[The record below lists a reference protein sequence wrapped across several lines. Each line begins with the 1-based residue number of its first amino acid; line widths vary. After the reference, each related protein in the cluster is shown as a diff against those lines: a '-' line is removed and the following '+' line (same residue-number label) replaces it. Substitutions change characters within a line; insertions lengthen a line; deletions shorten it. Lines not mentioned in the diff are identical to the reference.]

1 MTTTLT
7 NPLEEDTLSQARA
20 EAREILKNSEET
32 TIELTVSGRESQQLG
47 DALNQVIQHVLHA
60 LANGQNIDVQ
70 VVPHDLTTTVAA
82 QRIGISRPTLMKA
95 IRSGDLPAH
104 KVGSHFRIRTE
115 DADAFRKGLL
125 KKTVAQKEQ
134 ALKELWELEDEHVLL
149 MPSEGPHGSLQ
160 ILCSAGYKYSDVQN
174 SSGLDFIVGGEE

>member
-1 MTTTLT
+1 MTTALT
-7 NPLEEDTLSQARA
+7 SPLEEDTLNQARA

-32 TIELTVSGRESQQLG
+32 TIELTGRESQQLG

-60 LANGQNIDVQ
+60 LASGQSIDVQ

-95 IRSGDLPAH
+95 IRAGELPAH

-134 ALKELWELEDEHVLL
+134 ALKELWELEEEHGLVDTLG
-149 MPSEGPHGSLQ
+149 GP
-160 ILCSAGYKYSDVQN
+160 AW
-174 SSGLDFIVGGEE
+174 

>member
-60 LANGQNIDVQ
+60 LANGQSIDVQ
-70 VVPHDLTTTVAA
+70 PVPQDLTTTVAA

-95 IRSGDLPAH
+95 IRSGELPAY
-104 KVGSHFRIRTE
+104 KVGSHFRIRTQ
-115 DADAFRKGLL
+115 DADAFRKTLL
-125 KKTVAQKEQ
+125 EKAVTQKKQ
-134 ALKELWELEDEHVLL
+134 ALKDLWDFEENHNLNEIIG
-149 MPSEGPHGSLQ
+149 GPTW
-160 ILCSAGYKYSDVQN
+160 
-174 SSGLDFIVGGEE
+174 

>member
-7 NPLEEDTLSQARA
+7 NPLEEDTLNQARA

-60 LANGQNIDVQ
+60 LANGQSIDVQ
-70 VVPHDLTTTVAA
+70 VVPHDLTTTIAA

>member
-1 MTTTLT
+1 MTASQLILEETLT
-7 NPLEEDTLSQARA
+7 QAKTEAKKLFEESN
-20 EAREILKNSEET
+20 EIT
-32 TIELTVSGRESQQLG
+32 VALTVSGKKSQRIG

-60 LANGQNIDVQ
+60 LAQGQSIDIQ
-70 VVPHDLTTTVAA
+70 AVPHDLTTTVAA

-95 IRSGDLPAH
+95 IRSGELPAH

-134 ALKELWELEDEHVLL
+134 ALKELWELEDERGLVDALG
-149 MPSEGPHGSLQ
+149 GP
-160 ILCSAGYKYSDVQN
+160 AW
-174 SSGLDFIVGGEE
+174 

>member
-7 NPLEEDTLSQARA
+7 SPLEEDTLNQARA

-32 TIELTVSGRESQQLG
+32 TIELTGRESQQLG

-60 LANGQNIDVQ
+60 LASGQSIDVQ

-95 IRSGDLPAH
+95 IRAGELPAH

-134 ALKELWELEDEHVLL
+134 ALKELWELEEEHGLVDTLG
-149 MPSEGPHGSLQ
+149 GP
-160 ILCSAGYKYSDVQN
+160 AW
-174 SSGLDFIVGGEE
+174 

>member
-1 MTTTLT
+1 MSLSPNDMHPTGVASSDVDSAGNSTKEKIMTTTLT
-7 NPLEEDTLSQARA
+7 NPLEEDTLNQARA

-60 LANGQNIDVQ
+60 LANGQSIDVQ

-82 QRIGISRPTLMKA
+82 QRIGVSRPTLMKA
-95 IRSGDLPAH
+95 IRAGELPAH

-125 KKTVAQKEQ
+125 KKTVTQKEQ
-134 ALKELWELEDEHVLL
+134 ALKKLWDLEEEH
-149 MPSEGPHGSLQ
+149 
-160 ILCSAGYKYSDVQN
+160 
-174 SSGLDFIVGGEE
+174 GLVDIFTE

>member
-1 MTTTLT
+1 MHPTDVASSDVDSAGNSTKEKIMTTTLT

-60 LANGQNIDVQ
+60 LANGQSIDVQ
-70 VVPHDLTTTVAA
+70 PVPQDLTTTVAA

-134 ALKELWELEDEHVLL
+134 ALKELWELEDEHGLVDTLG
-149 MPSEGPHGSLQ
+149 GP
-160 ILCSAGYKYSDVQN
+160 AW
-174 SSGLDFIVGGEE
+174 

>member
-1 MTTTLT
+1 MTTSQLIREETLT
-7 NPLEEDTLSQARA
+7 QAKT
-20 EAREILKNSEET
+20 EAKKLFENSNEIT
-32 TIELTVSGRESQQLG
+32 VALTVSGKKSQHIG

-60 LANGQNIDVQ
+60 LANGQSIDVQ

-134 ALKELWELEDEHVLL
+134 ALKELWELEDEHGLVDALG
-149 MPSEGPHGSLQ
+149 GP
-160 ILCSAGYKYSDVQN
+160 AW
-174 SSGLDFIVGGEE
+174 

>member
-1 MTTTLT
+1 MHPTDVASSDVDSAGNSTKEKIMTTTLT

-60 LANGQNIDVQ
+60 LANGQSIDVQ
-70 VVPHDLTTTVAA
+70 PVPQDLTTTVAA

-134 ALKELWELEDEHVLL
+134 ALKELWELEDERGLVDALG
-149 MPSEGPHGSLQ
+149 GP
-160 ILCSAGYKYSDVQN
+160 AW
-174 SSGLDFIVGGEE
+174 

>member
-7 NPLEEDTLSQARA
+7 NPLEEDTLNQARA

-47 DALNQVIQHVLHA
+47 DALNQV
-60 LANGQNIDVQ
+60 
-70 VVPHDLTTTVAA
+70 
-82 QRIGISRPTLMKA
+82 ISRPTLMKA

-134 ALKELWELEDEHVLL
+134 ALKELWELEDERGLVDALG
-149 MPSEGPHGSLQ
+149 GP
-160 ILCSAGYKYSDVQN
+160 AW
-174 SSGLDFIVGGEE
+174 

>member
-60 LANGQNIDVQ
+60 LANGQSIDVQ

>member
-1 MTTTLT
+1 MSTTLT

>member
-1 MTTTLT
+1 MTTALT
-7 NPLEEDTLSQARA
+7 SPLEEDTLNQARA
-20 EAREILKNSEET
+20 EAREILKNSEKT
-32 TIELTVSGRESQQLG
+32 TIELTGRESQQLG

-60 LANGQNIDVQ
+60 LASGQSIDVQ

-95 IRSGDLPAH
+95 IRAGELPAH

-134 ALKELWELEDEHVLL
+134 ALKELWELEEEHGLVDTLG
-149 MPSEGPHGSLQ
+149 GP
-160 ILCSAGYKYSDVQN
+160 AW
-174 SSGLDFIVGGEE
+174 

>member
-60 LANGQNIDVQ
+60 LANGQSIDVQ
-70 VVPHDLTTTVAA
+70 PVPQDLTTTVAA

-115 DADAFRKGLL
+115 DAAAFRKGLL

-134 ALKELWELEDEHVLL
+134 ALKELWELEDEH
-149 MPSEGPHGSLQ
+149 
-160 ILCSAGYKYSDVQN
+160 
-174 SSGLDFIVGGEE
+174 GLVDTFTE

>member
-174 SSGLDFIVGGEE
+174 SSGLDFIVGSEE

>member
-1 MTTTLT
+1 MTTALT
-7 NPLEEDTLSQARA
+7 SPLEEDTLNQARA
-20 EAREILKNSEET
+20 EAREILKNSEKT
-32 TIELTVSGRESQQLG
+32 TIELTGRESQQLG

-60 LANGQNIDVQ
+60 LASGQSIDVQ

-95 IRSGDLPAH
+95 IRAGELPAH

-134 ALKELWELEDEHVLL
+134 ALKELWELEEEHGLVDALG
-149 MPSEGPHGSLQ
+149 GP
-160 ILCSAGYKYSDVQN
+160 AW
-174 SSGLDFIVGGEE
+174 